1 MEIILCEQK
10 AFIIPDQITAQAE
23 LLKAREKKIS
33 AFDAMSKVG
42 SFLSHPKDEDFE
54 LLYCEHR
61 YEPFWHIKA
70 RSNYTYDRDVSYL
83 VKTTG
88 PEVKSVSYFSKK
100 YEPVKNNITL
110 CVTEHCN
117 QQEELESFV
126 DAVTGKTRAELKNY
140 FIFTPKQVSGK
151 IQKMVDK
158 NSILVPPQ
166 VRVSS
171 IIRDMLSRMIK
182 GIQADKILD
191 ETIEV
196 LNADLYLHPF
206 YAYSFQW
213 KSKNKEAI
221 IEIDALTGAIKSGT
235 RVFKEYLGKV
245 FDQDFLFD
253 LGADTAGLIF
263 PGGSIVVKAAKK
275 YMDIRKDNK

>member
-1 MEIILCEQK
+1 
-10 AFIIPDQITAQAE
+10 
-23 LLKAREKKIS
+23 
-33 AFDAMSKVG
+33 
-42 SFLSHPKDEDFE
+42 
-54 LLYCEHR
+54 
-61 YEPFWHIKA
+61 
-70 RSNYTYDRDVSYL
+70 
-83 VKTTG
+83 
-88 PEVKSVSYFSKK
+88 
-100 YEPVKNNITL
+100 
-110 CVTEHCN
+110 
-117 QQEELESFV
+117 
-126 DAVTGKTRAELKNY
+126 
-140 FIFTPKQVSGK
+140 
-151 IQKMVDK
+151 
-158 NSILVPPQ
+158 
-166 VRVSS
+166 
-171 IIRDMLSRMIK
+171 MLSRMIK